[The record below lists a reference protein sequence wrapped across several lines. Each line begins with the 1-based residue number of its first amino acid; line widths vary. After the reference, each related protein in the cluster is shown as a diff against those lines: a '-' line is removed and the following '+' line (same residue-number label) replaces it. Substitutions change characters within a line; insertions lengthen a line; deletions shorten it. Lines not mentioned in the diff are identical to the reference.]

1 MSCSAAIVHA
11 TVIVVNDESA
21 NTRRIGS
28 SRASNDDNMVIGE
41 VVEAATASFV
51 AQCVDCERTE
61 ERQLFEPPEFGSL
74 IKIRPMRTANDVSA
88 AAVPPTI
95 SESEDEDDPFLT
107 LSTAVNQTQS
117 INLTLDVAGTL
128 YAAVSHASM
137 TTLDA
142 GRRPTALGYADE
154 DELRR
159 HQPQIFELITT
170 EFAGVLLAYSDSN
183 GHLRRS
189 LPPRP
194 PRLHSRVLPC
204 TDQEVVALTEDLQFM
219 RRILNGSIKM
229 EASASDLCAAILRH
243 AWSARAFQPSYLQQ
257 AGLQLSA
264 LLGSD
269 YEALQTILTSVV
281 G

>member
-1 MSCSAAIVHA
+1 M
-11 TVIVVNDESA
+11 
-21 NTRRIGS
+21 
-28 SRASNDDNMVIGE
+28 
-41 VVEAATASFV
+41 
-51 AQCVDCERTE
+51 AQCVDCERTQ

-74 IKIRPMRTANDVSA
+74 IKIKPMRPASEIIAHSAPQPLPESDEEADPFATFSTA
-88 AAVPPTI
+88 AASPPRA
-95 SESEDEDDPFLT
+95 PF
-107 LSTAVNQTQS
+107 TAAS
-117 INLTLDVAGTL
+117 AGTL

-137 TTLDA
+137 TALDA

-154 DELRR
+154 HELRR

-170 EFAGVLLAYSDSN
+170 EFAGVLLAYSDSESR
-183 GHLRRS
+183 LRRT

-194 PRLHSRVLPC
+194 PRLHSRVYPC
-204 TDQEVVALTEDLQFM
+204 TDQEAIALTEDLQFM
-219 RRILNGSIKM
+219 RRILNGSVKM
-229 EASASDLCAAILRH
+229 EASASDLCAAIVRH
-243 AWSARAFQPSYLQQ
+243 AWAARAFAPAYLHQ

>member
-1 MSCSAAIVHA
+1 MNI
-11 TVIVVNDESA
+11 VNDQSA
-21 NTRRIGS
+21 NS
-28 SRASNDDNMVIGE
+28 SQSATSRTGTFDDSIVLGE

-74 IKIRPMRTANDVSA
+74 IKIRQPRASSDATPAEI
-88 AAVPPTI
+88 T
-95 SESEDEDDPFLT
+95 ESEDESDPFLT
-107 LSTAVNQTQS
+107 LSAAPISPRHSVVS
-117 INLTLDVAGTL
+117 LPGTL

-137 TTLDA
+137 TALDA

-170 EFAGVLLAYSDSN
+170 EFAGVLLAYSD
-183 GHLRRS
+183 GDGRLRRS

-229 EASASDLCAAILRH
+229 EASATDLCAAILRH
-243 AWSARAFQPSYLQQ
+243 AWAARKFQPAYLQQ

-269 YEALQTILTSVV
+269 YESLQTILTSVV

>member
-1 MSCSAAIVHA
+1 M
-11 TVIVVNDESA
+11 NDQPA
-21 NTRRIGS
+21 N
-28 SRASNDDNMVIGE
+28 ASNPSQSRTGAIDDSIVLGE

-51 AQCVDCERTE
+51 AQCVDCDRTE

-74 IKIRPMRTANDVSA
+74 IKIKQQSARNEASADATSA
-88 AAVPPTI
+88 AL
-95 SESEDEDDPFLT
+95 SESEDESDPFLT
-107 LSTAVNQTQS
+107 LSAVPLPPRHTVVS
-117 INLTLDVAGTL
+117 LPGTL

-159 HQPQIFELITT
+159 QQPQIFELITT
-170 EFAGVLLAYSDSN
+170 EFAGVLLAYSDSD
-183 GHLRRS
+183 GRLRRS

-204 TDQEVVALTEDLQFM
+204 TNQEIVALTEDLQFM

-229 EASASDLCAAILRH
+229 EASATDLCAAILRH
-243 AWSARAFQPSYLQQ
+243 AWTAREFQPAYLQQ

-269 YEALQTILTSVV
+269 YESLQTILTSVI